1 MEQKLYISNENTLQ
15 RPKLRRRGAGLKF
28 FTSTGNTQD
37 QFESISSYLE
47 KEDLITRFFTVF
59 DNLID
64 RSFIDYEELIDSFT
78 HSWLCVEQL
87 LAIIAYIDNTFLD
100 IFTFECNDLMN
111 NLYIDSLTYSKFIK
125 EYNGND
131 QSIRIQTARN
141 FLHF

>member
-1 MEQKLYISNENTLQ
+1 MEQIIYSSNEMTLL

-28 FTSTGNTQD
+28 FTSPGNTQD

-47 KEDLITRFFTVF
+47 KEELIKSFFNNF
-59 DNLID
+59 DNLIGKSFTNYDD
-64 RSFIDYEELIDSFT
+64 RIDSFT

-87 LAIIAYIDNTFLD
+87 LAIIAYLDNTFLD

-111 NLYIDSLTYSKFIK
+111 NLYIDSLTYNMLNE
-125 EYNGND
+125 EYNDDD
-131 QSIRIQTARN
+131 QSIRINNARN